1 MLGFFENLDY
11 MMMGPDDVYL
21 ANILKIIHLQ
31 SAKQAPKDLSASSGH
46 RKPLWPSC
54 LLCATCEVYLDFFRD
69 FLLFSCSELKCW
81 VEKAFNIYVF

>member
-31 SAKQAPKDLSASSGH
+31 SAKQAPKDTVCLPRICLPPQDTGSPCGPPVCSVLRVKFIWISS
-46 RKPLWPSC
+46 
-54 LLCATCEVYLDFFRD
+54 EIFYFFPA
-69 FLLFSCSELKCW
+69 L
-81 VEKAFNIYVF
+81 N

>member
-1 MLGFFENLDY
+1 

-31 SAKQAPKDLSASSGH
+31 SAKQAPKDTVCLPRILSASSGH

-81 VEKAFNIYVF
+81 VEKPFNIYLF